1 MFSHSCHQT
10 PRAGSAEAARQPS
23 DRRLHRLRY
32 ILCKVSS
39 ASVTWVH
46 TSCRKVTDSSEIL
59 MLGGCLAVCLLCLN
73 NFVVLK
79 CDTRLFSCWC
89 EVLTLVSTS
98 VHPPVTSWRHRRKYS
113 SEHPSRRLRARFI
126 IVSSESERCLEL
138 FCFVTPKN
146 SQFNKVEN
154 RDDLHL
160 RGWTI
165 FVQFLWDVHWNDS
178 SPIKINKDKSI
189 RRWIAAALNARLSF
203 KMQIKDDSG
212 FNCYSKEKRT
222 TCYSAGDTK
231 TWK

>member
-1 MFSHSCHQT
+1 MFSYSCHQT

-39 ASVTWVH
+39 VSVTWVH

-59 MLGGCLAVCLLCLN
+59 MLGGCLAVCPLCLN

-79 CDTRLFSCWC
+79 CDTRSFSCWC

-98 VHPPVTSWRHRRKYS
+98 VHPPVTLWRHRRKHS

-126 IVSSESERCLEL
+126 IVSSQIRSRFHRPLTTSRTNTQYSESERRLEL

-203 KMQIKDDSG
+203 KCK
-212 FNCYSKEKRT
+212 
-222 TCYSAGDTK
+222 
-231 TWK
+231 